1 MSFLAAGL
9 VRAFIRLIC
18 TCLFKTRIC
27 TYIFLTLFYQENL
40 FSYPPPRSTHP
51 LAFFIAPFR
60 RHGSRLPH
68 SGSFLLSTL
77 RYFLLC
83 FLFLQSLHM
92 FSFLGWR

>member
-18 TCLFKTRIC
+18 TCLSKTWIC
-27 TYIFLTLFYQENL
+27 TYIFPTLFYQENL
-40 FSYPPPRSTHP
+40 FSHPRPGSTHP
-51 LAFFIAPFR
+51 LAFFIAQFR
-60 RHGSRLPH
+60 HHGSGLPH

-77 RYFLLC
+77 RYFLPC

-92 FSFLGWR
+92 FPFLGWR